1 MDSVNK
7 KLEEDYQQLF
17 ILLKKK
23 YKKQIF
29 DEDTNSFLKLIQRGI
44 WLLQVFSNSIEDSIE
59 QTIVNSLSLF
69 EVILIKNH
77 TLINY
82 LGRNTIENIV
92 FLLSKDNKEINAES
106 AVEKMFTTLFHTSN
120 PKIENYL
127 KKIKG
132 RYKTYCEI
140 VHKKDKVHNESI
152 TNGMKRYWEL
162 CTNEK
167 VKEAL
172 DNYFLSIYEC
182 ITIFYLENMDK
193 FDKMSD
199 EDKII
204 IEVLLPEDYRKEIK
218 NIID

>member
-17 ILLKKK
+17 GVST
-23 YKKQIF
+23 
-29 DEDTNSFLKLIQRGI
+29 DTNSFLKLIQRGI

-59 QTIVNSLSLF
+59 QIIVNSLSLF

-193 FDKMSD
+193 FDKMLD

>member
-1 MDSVNK
+1 MNSVNK

-29 DEDTNSFLKLIQRGI
+29 DEDTNNFLKLIQRGI

-59 QTIVNSLSLF
+59 QIIVNSLSLF

-106 AVEKMFTTLFHTSN
+106 AVAKMFTTLFHRSN
-120 PKIENYL
+120 PKIKNYL
-127 KKIKG
+127 KK
-132 RYKTYCEI
+132 
-140 VHKKDKVHNESI
+140 
-152 TNGMKRYWEL
+152 
-162 CTNEK
+162 
-167 VKEAL
+167 
-172 DNYFLSIYEC
+172 
-182 ITIFYLENMDK
+182 
-193 FDKMSD
+193 
-199 EDKII
+199 
-204 IEVLLPEDYRKEIK
+204 
-218 NIID
+218 

>member
-1 MDSVNK
+1 M
-7 KLEEDYQQLF
+7 F
-17 ILLKKK
+17 
-23 YKKQIF
+23 
-29 DEDTNSFLKLIQRGI
+29 
-44 WLLQVFSNSIEDSIE
+44 
-59 QTIVNSLSLF
+59 
-69 EVILIKNH
+69 
-77 TLINY
+77 
-82 LGRNTIENIV
+82 

-106 AVEKMFTTLFHTSN
+106 AVAKMFTTLFHRSN
-120 PKIENYL
+120 PKIKNYL

-132 RYKTYCEI
+132 RYETYCEI

-182 ITIFYLENMDK
+182 VTIFYLENMDK

>member
-17 ILLKKK
+17 GVST
-23 YKKQIF
+23 
-29 DEDTNSFLKLIQRGI
+29 DTNSFLKLIQRGI

-59 QTIVNSLSLF
+59 QIIVNSLSLF

-82 LGRNTIENIV
+82 LGRNTIKNIV

-106 AVEKMFTTLFHTSN
+106 AVAKIFTTLFHTSN

-193 FDKMSD
+193 FDKMLD

>member
-59 QTIVNSLSLF
+59 QIIVNSLSLF
-69 EVILIKNH
+69 EVILIKNY

-106 AVEKMFTTLFHTSN
+106 AVANMFTTLFHTSN

-132 RYKTYCEI
+132 RYKIYCEI

-182 ITIFYLENMDK
+182 VTIFYLENMDK

>member
-59 QTIVNSLSLF
+59 QIIVNSLSLF

-92 FLLSKDNKEINAES
+92 FLLSKDNKEINA
-106 AVEKMFTTLFHTSN
+106 K
-120 PKIENYL
+120 
-127 KKIKG
+127 
-132 RYKTYCEI
+132 
-140 VHKKDKVHNESI
+140 NEGI

>member
-1 MDSVNK
+1 
-7 KLEEDYQQLF
+7 
-17 ILLKKK
+17 
-23 YKKQIF
+23 
-29 DEDTNSFLKLIQRGI
+29 
-44 WLLQVFSNSIEDSIE
+44 
-59 QTIVNSLSLF
+59 
-69 EVILIKNH
+69 
-77 TLINY
+77 
-82 LGRNTIENIV
+82 
-92 FLLSKDNKEINAES
+92 
-106 AVEKMFTTLFHTSN
+106 
-120 PKIENYL
+120 
-127 KKIKG
+127 
-132 RYKTYCEI
+132 
-140 VHKKDKVHNESI
+140 
-152 TNGMKRYWEL
+152 MKRYWEL